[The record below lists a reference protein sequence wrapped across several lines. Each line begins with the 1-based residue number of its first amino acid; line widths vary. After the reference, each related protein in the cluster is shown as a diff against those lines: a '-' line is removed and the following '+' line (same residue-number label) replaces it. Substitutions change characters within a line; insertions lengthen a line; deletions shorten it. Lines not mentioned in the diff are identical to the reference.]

1 MAGTPQYEDQII
13 RNVFAISLREQDAD
27 GTANPPV
34 ICLQGLAQVSVI
46 IRASLMPLTLQSI

>member
-34 ICLQGLAQVSVI
+34 ICLQSLAQVSI
-46 IRASLMPLTLQSI
+46 TIRASRAH